1 MRGAARVGADPQEP
15 SPIVT
20 QPSTSTSQA
29 LVLRGPVLALDLGG
43 THLRTAVIDADGT
56 VHGRQHNRTAM
67 DAGAEAVIALA
78 TRSLGASLA
87 EYRDVSSEP
96 PIGVG
101 ISAPGPLDPGRGV
114 FVDPPNLPRDFWGLA
129 LGPRIGEALG
139 VPWALERDTNVAI
152 LAEHAFGAGRG
163 LSDIVYVTV
172 STGIGGAVISDG
184 RLIKGPDGA
193 AGELGHLTV
202 DMNGLECSCGG
213 RGHLERMS
221 SGSGMARTAR
231 EALEAGQNAP
241 ELRRIAAQLA
251 PLPLEARHVSEA
263 AAAGDP
269 VAEKIVEDARRAF
282 AASAVSIVDVFN
294 PQRIIVGG
302 GIALAWGHELLGPA
316 SDLVA
321 ATAFHLQ
328 ARRAEIVPASL
339 GDDVGLIG
347 ALPLVDSVLA
357 DRSATSDPHSP
368 AQMFS
373 PVTAATG

>member
-1 MRGAARVGADPQEP
+1 MTLP
-15 SPIVT
+15 PI
-20 QPSTSTSQA
+20 STSQA
-29 LVLRGPVLALDLGG
+29 ASLRGPVLALDLGG
-43 THLRTAVIDADGT
+43 THLRTAVVDAHGT

-78 TRSLGASLA
+78 TGSLRASLA
-87 EYRDVSSEP
+87 EYAAANPQP

-101 ISAPGPLDPGRGV
+101 ISAPGPLDPGLGIL
-114 FVDPPNLPRDFWGLA
+114 VDPPNLPRDFWGLA

-139 VPWALERDTNVAI
+139 LPWALERDTNVAI
-152 LAEHAFGAGRG
+152 LAEHAFGAGLG

-202 DMNGLECSCGG
+202 DMNGPQCSCGG

-231 EALEAGQNAP
+231 EALDAGESAP
-241 ELRRIAAQLA
+241 ELARIAEQMA

-263 AAAGDP
+263 AAAGDA
-269 VAEKIVEDARRAF
+269 VAMRIVENARRAF

-302 GIALAWGHELLGPA
+302 GITLAWGDELLGPA
-316 SDLVA
+316 RDLVA

-328 ARRAEIVPASL
+328 ARRVEIVPASL

-347 ALPLVDSVLA
+347 ALPLVASVIA
-357 DRSATSDPHSP
+357 DRPAATQHQS
-368 AQMFS
+368 QTQILS
-373 PVTAATG
+373 PVAARTG